1 MVEVLVA
8 VVVLLAGAVVFAKIR
23 AKRRRTYDPGRIYP
37 HW

>member
-8 VVVLLAGAVVFAKIR
+8 VVVLLAAAVVFAKIR
-23 AKRRRTYDPGRIYP
+23 AKRRRNYNPGDIYP